1 MNKALDKVRAEE
13 TSRMRREGRDRDS
26 QEIPLAAAQTQ

>member
-13 TSRMRREGRDRDS
+13 TSRLKREGLDPVLTLVVAPAR
-26 QEIPLAAAQTQ
+26 